1 MKPPVGADLA
11 DGLEA
16 GLRRVAN
23 SDRLLVAT
31 DFDGTLAPIVDRPDD
46 VEPDLEA
53 LAELRRLAELEDT
66 RVAVLSGRS
75 RAVLQQHLSTGTAA
89 HEGPRIILVGSHGA
103 ELDPTLAARL
113 DADYVSGDGVGGGA
127 AARRDPSV
135 TRALEEAGERLDAL
149 AAEYDGAIVER
160 KPTAVA
166 FHYRQVEEAHRAE
179 AAGRARALADDGPL
193 RVQAGHLVVEL
204 VAGDANKGEAI
215 DWLRRTTGASATV
228 FVGDDRTDEHAF
240 ARLGPRDLAVK
251 IGPGATCAPVRI
263 ETQRDV
269 APLFR
274 RLYALRVSRG

>member
-1 MKPPVGADLA
+1 MTPPVEPSLT

-16 GLRRVAN
+16 GLRRVAIA
-23 SDRLLVAT
+23 DRLLVAS
-31 DFDGTLAPIVDRPDD
+31 DFDGTLAPIVDRPDA

-66 RVAVLSGRS
+66 RVAIVSGRS

-103 ELDPTLAARL
+103 ELDPALAAADASGGADGDALAPL
-113 DADYVSGDGVGGGA
+113 DAA
-127 AARRDPSV
+127 EE
-135 TRALEEAGERLDAL
+135 RALTEVGERLDAL

-166 FHYRQVEEAHRAE
+166 FHYRRVDEGNRAE
-179 AAGRARALADDGPL
+179 AAARARALADGGPL

-204 VAGDANKGEAI
+204 VAGDANKGDAI
-215 DWLRRTTGASATV
+215 DWLRQATGSSATV

-251 IGPGATCAPVRI
+251 IGPGRTCAPVRI
-263 ETQRDV
+263 DAQRDV
-269 APLFR
+269 APLYR
-274 RLYALRVSRG
+274 RLYALRVTRG

>member
-1 MKPPVGADLA
+1 MTPPIEPSLE

-16 GLRRVAN
+16 GLRRVAIA
-23 SDRLLVAT
+23 DRLLVAS
-31 DFDGTLAPIVDRPDD
+31 DFDGTLAPIVDRPDA

-53 LAELRRLAELEDT
+53 LAELRRLAELDDT
-66 RVAVLSGRS
+66 RVAVVSGRS
-75 RAVLQQHLSTGTAA
+75 RAVLQQHLATGTAA

-103 ELDPTLAARL
+103 ELDPVLAAEH
-113 DADYVSGDGVGGGA
+113 DA
-127 AARRDPSV
+127 AAAPLDSADE
-135 TRALEEAGERLDAL
+135 RALTEVGERFDAL

-166 FHYRQVEEAHRAE
+166 FHYRQVEEGDRSE
-179 AAGRARALADDGPL
+179 AAARARALVDGGPL

-204 VAGDANKGEAI
+204 VAGDANKGDAI
-215 DWLRRTTGASATV
+215 DWLRRATGSSATV

-251 IGPGATCAPVRI
+251 IGPGTTCAPVRI
-263 ETQRDV
+263 DSQRDV

-274 RLYALRVSRG
+274 RLYALRVTRG